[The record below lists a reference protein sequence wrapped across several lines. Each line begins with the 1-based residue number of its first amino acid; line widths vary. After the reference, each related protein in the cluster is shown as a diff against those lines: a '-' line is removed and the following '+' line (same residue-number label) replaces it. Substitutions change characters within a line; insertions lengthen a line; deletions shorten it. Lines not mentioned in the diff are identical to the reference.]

1 MGRQPL
7 AQPWMNVYSLDTKVF
22 SHPSIHSLSKLP
34 HSLGILK
41 KNLLLLTYGN
51 KTDATLFDFT
61 PNFPSEGKIFL
72 KISSSPSKRMGW
84 PSDTSLFL
92 KCFFIPASLILFD
105 HRNSFFFFI
114 IQCMSVFSLPWCKC
128 DPFFDTIPC
137 FIEITFSIY
146 AYNEYEIY
154 IKWWRCCHYLCAW
167 SVPVRASAAPGLRIS
182 FGVLF
187 IIYMKLP
194 NDFWKL

>member
-1 MGRQPL
+1 MFGRMGRQPL

-92 KCFFIPASLILFD
+92 KWFFYSRISYFVWPPKFVLFF
-105 HRNSFFFFI
+105 HHTMYVGLFI
-114 IQCMSVFSLPWCKC
+114 AMMQMRPLFR
-128 DPFFDTIPC
+128 
-137 FIEITFSIY
+137 
-146 AYNEYEIY
+146 Y
-154 IKWWRCCHYLCAW
+154 IKCVYSMA
-167 SVPVRASAAPGLRIS
+167 
-182 FGVLF
+182 LF
-187 IIYMKLP
+187 YRNYFLDICIQWIRNIY
-194 NDFWKL
+194 